1 MSAVEELN
9 TLLLS
14 LSALKPPGANK
25 SKITAITNLCIAN
38 ANQCPQILQTI
49 RDRFNTSP
57 NTHKL
62 GVLYVLDA
70 VVRQWADKAR
80 LNKEDATT
88 AGSDVSK
95 APNSIGVVIA
105 TQLLPPM
112 MHDLIQNA
120 PEDQKE
126 RIGKMIEIWERGN
139 TFPQQLL
146 ADFKQ
151 RLGARKTLPSFQEPP
166 RETKQGSDVFVSA
179 AAPLATGTPT
189 GATSDPTAQPQAAPV
204 ASAAPS
210 GTVSLLA
217 SLANVGKQ
225 QTATPTQNV
234 QYQNSAQ
241 YVTPTQPQQQNVGP
255 ALTAPPMPSYVPQPN
270 GQGNAAPASAAAPAP
285 AVPVNPLMP
294 QAFQSMPGGNEA
306 FMQFIGSLV
315 QQGWSPE
322 QIAQVI
328 AAMSGNAQGL
338 PGVPGM
344 PAATQPPQAAPAQN
358 GFAQMAPN
366 GHVQAAPDYRS
377 REDPRDFDRSRD
389 RSRSP
394 GSKHRRSPP
403 VNRRESPTYGAYDP
417 YIPPGAPDG
426 PGGGP
431 GSANGQPSSEHGG
444 NRRGGRK
451 NRRNRDKHRNSP
463 AVQQQQQQ
471 QQQSQQQR
479 STSASTNTNSRPK
492 YIQHDPNLPRGNI
505 KVLSRTLFVG
515 GVSASEQELRQ
526 IFSRFGEVQTCIVN
540 PEKHHAFVK
549 MANRTDSVQ
558 AKLGMEKEKNP
569 QVLNKARQTRW
580 GVGFGP
586 RECSDYSTGISVIPI
601 DRLTEA
607 DRKWV
612 VTSEYGG
619 TGGRAL
625 ETGLVIEE
633 PDIEIGTG
641 VSSKGM
647 FLSSHLEIMGK
658 PFNNA
663 KGKAMSRRVGP
674 EPTGKHGHF
683 HGRRNN
689 HGGGGGHHGGGFD
702 PNAPRFRKP
711 DPRPGGPQG
720 GEPRP
725 EPHTIGV
732 PPAVPGFGFQ
742 LPGM

>member
-1 MSAVEELN
+1 MSAIDELN

-38 ANQCPQILQTI
+38 ANQCPLILQTI

-57 NTHKL
+57 HTHKL

-80 LNKEDATT
+80 MNKEDAAA

-95 APNSIGVVIA
+95 APNSIGVAIA
-105 TQLLPPM
+105 TQVLPPM
-112 MHDLIQNA
+112 MHDLIQTA
-120 PEDQKE
+120 PEDQKD

-139 TFPQQLL
+139 TFPQQML

-151 RLGARKTLPSFQEPP
+151 RLGARPSM
-166 RETKQGSDVFVSA
+166 T
-179 AAPLATGTPT
+179 
-189 GATSDPTAQPQAAPV
+189 
-204 ASAAPS
+204 APS
-210 GTVSLLA
+210 
-217 SLANVGKQ
+217 
-225 QTATPTQNV
+225 
-234 QYQNSAQ
+234 
-241 YVTPTQPQQQNVGP
+241 
-255 ALTAPPMPSYVPQPN
+255 MPSYAPQPN
-270 GQGNAAPASAAAPAP
+270 GQGNTTTTPAAAPAASAP
-285 AVPVNPLMP
+285 ANPFMP
-294 QAFQSMPGGNEA
+294 QAFQNMPGGNEA

-315 QQGWSPE
+315 QQGWTPE
-322 QIAQVI
+322 QIAQII
-328 AAMSGNAQGL
+328 AAMSGGGQTQ
-338 PGVPGM
+338 PGM
-344 PAATQPPQAAPAQN
+344 PGAPAVPQAPQAQN
-358 GFAQMAPN
+358 GHAQGGPN
-366 GHVQAAPDYRS
+366 GQSLQPGEQIAQDYRS
-377 REDPRDFDRSRD
+377 RDDPRDLDRTRD

-394 GSKHRRSPP
+394 DSKRRRGSP
-403 VNRRESPTYGAYDP
+403 VNRRESPTYGVYEP
-417 YIPPGAPDG
+417 YSIPGAPDG
-426 PGGGP
+426 PAGGP
-431 GSANGQPSSEHGG
+431 SSANGQQPSEHSGG
-444 NRRGGRK
+444 RRGGRK

-471 QQQSQQQR
+471 QQQQSQQSQQQKGQ
-479 STSASTNTNSRPK
+479 NQRPK
-492 YIQHDPNLPRGNI
+492 YIQHDPTLPRNNI

-515 GVSASEQELRQ
+515 GVSATEPELRQ

-549 MANRTDSVQ
+549 MANRTDSVA
-558 AKLGMEKEKNP
+558 AKLGMEKEKSE
-569 QVLNKARQTRW
+569 QVLKKARQTRW

-612 VTSEYGG
+612 VTSEFGG
-619 TGGRAL
+619 TGGRTL

-641 VSSKGM
+641 VSSK
-647 FLSSHLEIMGK
+647 
-658 PFNNA
+658 
-663 KGKAMSRRVGP
+663 AMSRRVGP
-674 EPTGKHGHF
+674 EPAGKGGHGHF
-683 HGRRNN
+683 HGGRR
-689 HGGGGGHHGGGFD
+689 HHHGGHHGGGGFNPD
-702 PNAPRFRKP
+702 APRFRKP